1 MSRERLAYDQ
11 GLVGQPGSRMLIDTP
26 ALVLDLDAFDANVA
40 AMAKVAAARGVALRP
55 HAKTHK
61 SVQIAR
67 AQLAAGAIG
76 QCCAKLGEAE
86 VLADG
91 GIGGLLITSTV
102 QHPAKISRLIALAAR
117 SPGLAVVVEDAAN
130 VRMLG
135 EAAAAASVALDVL
148 IDVDVGTH
156 RFGVTSPSAAVE
168 LAKAIAAQPA
178 LHFKGV
184 QGYAGHCQAT
194 PDYAERRALSL
205 AALAVLGA
213 ARDALVAA
221 GFACPVVTG
230 SGTGTH
236 DFDHEPGLLTEL
248 QVGSYIFCD
257 VIYDAAALTP
267 DGTRRFRDALFVHTR
282 IVSSQHDGYATS
294 DAGSK
299 SFATDGPPPAIVA
312 GAPEGSLYDRFG
324 DHFGKVVLPDPKARL
339 PVGSLVVCVVPHC
352 DPNVNL
358 HDWYHCV
365 RGDRLV
371 GLWPV
376 DARGCLG

>member
-1 MSRERLAYDQ
+1 M
-11 GLVGQPGSRMLIDTP
+11 PGT
-26 ALVLDLDAFDANVA
+26 
-40 AMAKVAAARGVALRP
+40 AR
-55 HAKTHK
+55 
-61 SVQIAR
+61 
-67 AQLAAGAIG
+67 
-76 QCCAKLGEAE
+76 
-86 VLADG
+86 
-91 GIGGLLITSTV
+91 
-102 QHPAKISRLIALAAR
+102 R
-117 SPGLAVVVEDAAN
+117 S
-130 VRMLG
+130 
-135 EAAAAASVALDVL
+135 
-148 IDVDVGTH
+148 
-156 RFGVTSPSAAVE
+156 
-168 LAKAIAAQPA
+168 
-178 LHFKGV
+178 
-184 QGYAGHCQAT
+184 

-221 GFACPVVTG
+221 GFACPIVTG

-236 DFDHEPGLLTEL
+236 DFDHEPGVLTEL

-257 VIYDAAALTP
+257 VIYDAVALTP

-299 SFATDGPPPAIVA
+299 SFATDGPAPAIVA

-324 DHFGKVVLPDPKARL
+324 DHFGKVVLPDPEARL